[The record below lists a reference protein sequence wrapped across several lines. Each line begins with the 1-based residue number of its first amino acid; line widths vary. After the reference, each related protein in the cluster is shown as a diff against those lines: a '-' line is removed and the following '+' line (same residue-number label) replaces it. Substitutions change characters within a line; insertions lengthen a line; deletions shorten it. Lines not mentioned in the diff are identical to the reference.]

1 MRTTDIARVSRVR
14 ALQMVNLA
22 KSAHI
27 GSSLSCID
35 ILSVLY
41 SRINPSQSLDRQEIV
56 LKKLRDAFIA
66 SNSLINMQHILDSE
80 KETWIMVEDTSLC
93 IDKLGGFPGPFI
105 KYYLQS
111 LSLSAIANAN
121 WASKANSYVSLAIG
135 RYSENNELIA
145 RYFENSIEGLIVE
158 PRGTNGF
165 GYDAIFRPEESNN
178 TNAEMTMDEKEKFNP
193 RTKAFQKVIDFLRS

>member
-1 MRTTDIARVSRVR
+1 MKHIIFITENVSKYKEIQNYISKSN
-14 ALQMVNLA
+14 ANISIQMIKPDFELQE
-22 KSAHI
+22 I
-27 GSSLSCID
+27 
-35 ILSVLY
+35 
-41 SRINPSQSLDRQEIV
+41 QSLDRHEIV

-111 LSLSAIANAN
+111 LPLTSIANAN

-135 RYSENNELIA
+135 RYSDNNELIA
-145 RYFENSIEGLIVE
+145 KAFEDSIKGLIIE

-178 TNAEMTMDEKEKFNP
+178 TNAEMTMDEKEKYNP
-193 RTKAFQKVIDFLRS
+193 RTLAFKKVIEFLSA

>member
-1 MRTTDIARVSRVR
+1 MKHIIFITENVSKYKEIQNYISTSN
-14 ALQMVNLA
+14 ANISIQMIKPDFELQE
-22 KSAHI
+22 I
-27 GSSLSCID
+27 
-35 ILSVLY
+35 
-41 SRINPSQSLDRQEIV
+41 QSLDRQEIV

-145 RYFENSIEGLIVE
+145 KAFEDSIEGLIVE

-178 TNAEMTMDEKEKFNP
+178 TNAEMTMDEKEKYNP

>member
-1 MRTTDIARVSRVR
+1 MKHIIFITENVSKYKEIQNYISTSN
-14 ALQMVNLA
+14 ANISIQMIKPDFELQE
-22 KSAHI
+22 I
-27 GSSLSCID
+27 
-35 ILSVLY
+35 
-41 SRINPSQSLDRQEIV
+41 QSLDRQEIV

>member
-1 MRTTDIARVSRVR
+1 MKHIIFITENVSKYKEIQNYISTSN
-14 ALQMVNLA
+14 ANISIQMIKPDFELQE
-22 KSAHI
+22 I
-27 GSSLSCID
+27 
-35 ILSVLY
+35 
-41 SRINPSQSLDRQEIV
+41 QSLDRQEIV

-145 RYFENSIEGLIVE
+145 KAFEDSIEGLIVE

-178 TNAEMTMDEKEKFNP
+178 TNAEMTMDEKAKYNP

>member
-1 MRTTDIARVSRVR
+1 MKHIIFITENVSKYKEIQNYISTSN
-14 ALQMVNLA
+14 ANISIQMIKPDFELQE
-22 KSAHI
+22 I
-27 GSSLSCID
+27 
-35 ILSVLY
+35 
-41 SRINPSQSLDRQEIV
+41 QSLDRQEIV

-121 WASKANSYVSLAIG
+121 ISGHMRMHRNKTMSI
-135 RYSENNELIA
+135 LI
-145 RYFENSIEGLIVE
+145 S
-158 PRGTNGF
+158 
-165 GYDAIFRPEESNN
+165 
-178 TNAEMTMDEKEKFNP
+178 
-193 RTKAFQKVIDFLRS
+193 

>member
-1 MRTTDIARVSRVR
+1 MKHIIFITENVSKYKEIQNYISTSN
-14 ALQMVNLA
+14 ANISIQMIKPDFELQE
-22 KSAHI
+22 I
-27 GSSLSCID
+27 
-35 ILSVLY
+35 
-41 SRINPSQSLDRQEIV
+41 QSLDRQEIV

-145 RYFENSIEGLIVE
+145 KAFEDSIEGLIVE